1 MAEIKSTLD
10 LVMERT
16 KNLRFSEEEKQA
28 QKAEDA
34 KKALNGLIQQYL
46 DQLLGEDEL
55 DTKITGLLK
64 ECQLADRSLL
74 RDVILD
80 KIDLDALDGPLPD
93 LLAGLC
99 QSDISGFKELA
110 RSYRKALSS
119 GREQHKAEL
128 KSNLQAR
135 YGITGSAVEPHVDAD
150 PDWQHEIRL
159 RAAELE
165 EKLIREKDG
174 ITFKSNPDK
183 PARSD

>member
-46 DQLLGEDEL
+46 DQALGKDEL
-55 DTKITGLLK
+55 DIKITGLLK
-64 ECQLADRSLL
+64 EFQLTDRSLL

-80 KIDLDALDGPLPD
+80 KIDFDVLDGPLPD

-99 QSDISGFKELA
+99 QSDISGLKELA
-110 RSYRKALSS
+110 RSYHEALSR
-119 GREQHKAEL
+119 GREQHRAEL
-128 KSNLQAR
+128 KSDLQAR
-135 YGITGSAVEPHVDAD
+135 YNIAGSAVEPNVDAD
-150 PDWQHEIRL
+150 SDWQHKIRL
-159 RAAELE
+159 RVAELE
-165 EKLIREKDG
+165 EKLTREKAG
-174 ITFKSNPDK
+174 ISFRSNPDK
-183 PARSD
+183 SA